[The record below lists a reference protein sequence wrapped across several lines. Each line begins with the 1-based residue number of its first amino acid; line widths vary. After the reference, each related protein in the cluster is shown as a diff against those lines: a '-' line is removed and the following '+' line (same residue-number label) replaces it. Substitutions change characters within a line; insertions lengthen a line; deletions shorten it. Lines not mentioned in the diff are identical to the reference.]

1 MKRVIPYSHQLLKE
15 TVQPGDIVVD
25 ATIGNGHDTLLLSEL
40 VGETGFVYGFDIQQ
54 AALAQTKARLAA
66 HHQPSRTL
74 ILDSHA
80 RLEAHLKPEHAHNIK
95 AAIFNL
101 GYLPG
106 SDKSII
112 TTPDS
117 TITAVKTLIDHLT
130 VDGIIILVVYHG
142 HPGGDIERDTLTTY
156 LSQLDQ
162 KSFDVLRYG
171 FINQQN
177 HPPFIL
183 AIKKKPRK

>member
-15 TVQPGDIVVD
+15 TIHPGDIVVD
-25 ATIGNGHDTLLLSEL
+25 ATMGNGHDTLLLSQL
-40 VGETGFVYGFDIQQ
+40 VGETGTVYAFDIQKQ
-54 AALAQTKARLAA
+54 ALKETEQRLFA
-66 HHQPSRTL
+66 HNQPQRQL

-80 RLEAHLKPEHAHNIK
+80 NILNHLSPEHHHQIT

-117 TITAVKTLIDHLT
+117 TIEAVTHLITHLKI
-130 VDGIIILVVYHG
+130 GGLIILVVYHG
-142 HPGGDIERDTLTTY
+142 HPGGDEERDQLISS
-156 LSQLDQ
+156 LASLDQ
-162 KSFDVLRYG
+162 KEFDVLRYG
-171 FINQQN
+171 FINQKN

>member
-15 TVQPGDIVVD
+15 TIQEGDIVVD

-40 VGETGFVYGFDIQQ
+40 VGSSGTVYGFDIQEE
-54 AALAQTKARLAA
+54 ALTATKQRLKDHNQPT
-66 HHQPSRTL
+66 HHL
-74 ILDSHA
+74 FLDSHEHIDDY
-80 RLEAHLKPEHAHNIK
+80 LMPEHTNKIK

-106 SDKSII
+106 SDKSVI
-112 TTPDS
+112 TTPES
-117 TITAVKTLIDHLT
+117 TIKAVKSLISHLL
-130 VDGIIILVVYHG
+130 VDGLIILVVYHG
-142 HPGGDIERDTLTTY
+142 HPGGDIERDQLTQY

-171 FINQQN
+171 FINQKN
-177 HPPFIL
+177 NPPFIL
-183 AIKKKPRK
+183 AVKKKPRK

>member
-15 TVQPGDIVVD
+15 TVQQGDIVVD
-25 ATIGNGHDTLLLSEL
+25 ATMGNGHDTLLLSEL
-40 VGETGFVYGFDIQQ
+40 VGESGFVYAFDIQKE
-54 AALAQTKARLAA
+54 ALAATKERLDT
-66 HHQPSRTL
+66 HQQPPREL
-74 ILDSHA
+74 ICDSHA
-80 RLEAHLKPEHAHNIK
+80 HLEMYLKDAHVHNIK

-112 TTPDS
+112 TTPES

-130 VDGIIILVVYHG
+130 IDGIIILVVYHG
-142 HPGGDIERDTLTTY
+142 HPGGDVERDALTAY

-171 FINQQN
+171 FINQKN

-183 AIKKKPRK
+183 AVKKKPRK

>member
-15 TVQPGDIVVD
+15 TIQPGDVVVD
-25 ATIGNGHDTLLLSEL
+25 ATMGNGHDTLLLSEL
-40 VGETGFVYGFDIQQ
+40 VGESGFVYAFDIQEK
-54 AALAQTKARLAA
+54 ALTATKQRLEV
-66 HHQPSRTL
+66 HQQPPREL

-80 RLEAHLKPEHAHNIK
+80 HVENYLKPEHNRHIK

-106 SDKSII
+106 SDKTII

-130 VDGIIILVVYHG
+130 FDGLVILVVYHG
-142 HPGGDIERDTLTTY
+142 HPGGDIERDALTAY

-171 FINQQN
+171 FINQKN

-183 AIKKKPRK
+183 AVKKKSRN